1 MEQRAITLM
10 EKSQKM
16 TKAEEKYRQAQAVY
30 AKAVKDENERVRK
43 IQNRHKYM
51 MGGCVLKYFPDGFNA
66 YDFDEEEINRIIACA
81 FSFAGVTNLI
91 KTVIRERTAE
101 GQGSEKNDDQNEIVE
116 DEDSKTEGAYYDK
129 ADGDD
134 TDSENEE
141 NDEDE
146 N

>member
-30 AKAVKDENERVRK
+30 AKAVKDESERVRK

-101 GQGSEKNDDQNEIVE
+101 GQGSEKNDDQNEIAE
-116 DEDSKTEGAYYDK
+116 DKDSKTEEAYYDEV
-129 ADGDD
+129 DGDD
-134 TDSENEE
+134 TDSENKE